1 MNKPTA
7 FFPIDLEELQHF
19 IRTTIQETVRVNTPP
34 PTTSQHPELLTK
46 KEAMKFQGDVSTPTF
61 DKLVKE
67 GKIHKYKPSE
77 GRVLFLRN
85 ELIAYVIT
93 TKV

>member
-1 MNKPTA
+1 MNHSTA

-19 IRTTIQETVRVNTPP
+19 IRTTIQETVRISTPP
-34 PTTSQHPELLTK
+34 PAASQHSELLTK
-46 KEAMKFQGDVSTPTF
+46 KEAMKFLGDVSTPTF

-67 GKIHKYKPSE
+67 GKINKYKPTE
-77 GRVLFLRN
+77 GRVVFLRSQ
-85 ELIAYVIT
+85 LMAYVIT

>member
-1 MNKPTA
+1 MPTA

-19 IRTTIQETVRVNTPP
+19 IRATIQETVRVSTPP
-34 PTTSQHPELLTK
+34 PTAPLYPELLTK
-46 KEAMKFQGDVSTPTF
+46 KEAMKFLGDMSTPTF
-61 DKLVKE
+61 DKLVRE

-77 GRVLFLRN
+77 GRVVFLRS

>member
-7 FFPIDLEELQHF
+7 FFPIDLEELQHL

-34 PTTSQHPELLTK
+34 ATSHQPELLTK
-46 KEAMKFQGDVSTPTF
+46 KEAMKFLGNVSTPTF

-67 GKIHKYKPSE
+67 GKVNKYKPSE
-77 GRVLFLRN
+77 GRVVFLRS

>member
-1 MNKPTA
+1 
-7 FFPIDLEELQHF
+7 
-19 IRTTIQETVRVNTPP
+19 
-34 PTTSQHPELLTK
+34 
-46 KEAMKFQGDVSTPTF
+46 MKFQGDVSTPTF